1 MPTDQTWVRP
11 NFFDSIQLSH
21 RNFWFRLN
29 SWLTIGFQALIK
41 INSDSK
47 WLAGSWFKS
56 THDSKGLTEFRFKS
70 TESFPEFWFKWLM
83 TQHSGILNRINSWL
97 NYTLNSTYI
106 HSPVYFQNLFHSI
119 WLSWAFWAFDL
130 SVFPPDMTFY
140 GFSSQVSEI
149 NFMTF
154 KAVSRILK
162 SIQLILKRLT
172 RNWLRINSRLKRIP
186 QILIQIDSWLERL
199 PWKSNQIGS
208 FSILINSWLSE
219 KHLILSRL
227 MVWPWVVRTDLY
239 NDARRS
245 L

>member
-56 THDSKGLTEFRFKS
+56 THDSKGLTEFWFKS

-83 TQHSGILNRINSWL
+83 TQHSGILIGINSWP
-97 NYTLNSTYI
+97 NYTLNSIYI

-130 SVFPPDMTFY
+130 SVFPLDMTFMD
-140 GFSSQVSEI
+140 F
-149 NFMTF
+149 
-154 KAVSRILK
+154 
-162 SIQLILKRLT
+162 
-172 RNWLRINSRLKRIP
+172 RLKC
-186 QILIQIDSWLERL
+186 QKLI
-199 PWKSNQIGS
+199 
-208 FSILINSWLSE
+208 SWLS
-219 KHLILSRL
+219 KQYLGDLNPSNSYSSVLPGIDSDSTHDSSGFPRYWFRSTHGSSGFPRNQIRL
-227 MVWPWVVRTDLY
+227 AHFRF
-239 NDARRS
+239 
-245 L
+245 